1 MKVPKDADDGC
12 WYEDMCRLEDEGMDA
27 CMCEDRCC
35 LRVRQWTEDGWYS
48 RPREFDGEPSLKD
61 QDGSRGGEIER
72 SSKED
77 R

>member
-1 MKVPKDADDGC
+1 
-12 WYEDMCRLEDEGMDA
+12 MDA

-35 LRVRQWTEDGWYS
+35 LRVRQWTKDGWYS